1 MAHNGRN
8 VEGGMMTRHSES
20 DANNLQ
26 APSFAEPP
34 TPNVCYHDLFE
45 KVPVGVFVVD
55 AKGCVLDCNET
66 FLRMAGAPRERVIGF
81 DLLGSSR
88 DPALIPYLRRAL
100 AGERVEFD
108 TAYTSTTG
116 DKASHYYYAFHPLE
130 ARGETP
136 ARLLC
141 FAQDVARLKI
151 VEAANE
157 ALRISEEKF
166 AKAFRNGPDPM
177 ILSEIDTGRMHDVN
191 ESFSCIFGYSR
202 EESIGHGTLEIGL
215 WPNEAARQQA
225 VTLMREQGMISN
237 REINMRCKDGRIL
250 TMLGSAARIEIGGVP
265 FWLVQLRDISERKQ
279 LELEIER
286 QACTDYLTGIANRRH
301 FMACAELEFARARR
315 YKRPLALLMIDVDHF
330 KRVNDSEGHLAGDDV
345 LKEIAARCAPLMRGH
360 DVIGRF
366 GGEEFA
372 VLLPETSLPEAL
384 RVAERV
390 RSAVSARPITL
401 SGSQAALVVT
411 VSLGAA
417 EIKEAD
423 ESLADLLRRGDHAL
437 YEAKSA
443 GRNCCRPL
451 PAS

>member
-1 MAHNGRN
+1 MSTHP
-8 VEGGMMTRHSES
+8 E
-20 DANNLQ
+20 LQ
-26 APSFAEPP
+26 APSVRFR
-34 TPNVCYHDLFE
+34 DLFE

-55 AKGCVLDCNET
+55 ANGCVLDCNEA
-66 FLRMAGAPRERVIGF
+66 FLGMAGAPRERVIGF

-108 TAYTSTTG
+108 TPYTSTTG
-116 DKASHYYYAFHPLE
+116 DKASHYFYAFHPLD
-130 ARGETP
+130 ASSETP

-141 FAQDVARLKI
+141 FAEDVARLKI
-151 VEAANE
+151 VEAAND

-177 ILSEIDTGRMHDVN
+177 ILSEIETGRMHDVN
-191 ESFSCIFGYSR
+191 ESFSRVFGYSR
-202 EESIGHGTLEIGL
+202 EASIGHTTLEIGL
-215 WPNEAARQQA
+215 WPDETARQQA
-225 VTLMREQGMISN
+225 VALVREQGVISS
-237 REINMRCKDGRIL
+237 REIEMRCLDGRIL
-250 TMLGSAARIEIGGVP
+250 TMLGSAARIEIAGVP

-286 QACTDYLTGIANRRH
+286 QARTDYLTGIANRRH
-301 FMACAELEFARARR
+301 FMACAELEFARAKR
-315 YKRPLALLMIDVDHF
+315 YSRPLALLMIDVDHF
-330 KRVNDSEGHLAGDDV
+330 KLVNDSEGHLAGDEV
-345 LKEIAARCAPLMRGH
+345 LKEIAARCAPLMREH
-360 DVIGRF
+360 DVLGRF

-372 VLLPETSLPEAL
+372 VLLPETGLTEAL

-390 RSAVSARPITL
+390 RMAVSAKP
-401 SGSQAALVVT
+401 AAFAGGKTGIAVT

-417 EIKEAD
+417 EVDETD
-423 ESLADLLRRGDHAL
+423 ESLAELLRRGDHAL

-451 PAS
+451 PPC

>member
-1 MAHNGRN
+1 
-8 VEGGMMTRHSES
+8 MTRHSES
-20 DANNLQ
+20 DANNWQ

-34 TPNVCYHDLFE
+34 TPRVCYRDLFE

-66 FLRMAGAPRERVIGF
+66 FLGMAGAPRERVIGF

-108 TAYTSTTG
+108 TPYTSTTG
-116 DKASHYYYAFHPLE
+116 DKASHYYYAFHPLD
-130 ARGETP
+130 ASSETP
-136 ARLLC
+136 ALLLC
-141 FAQDVARLKI
+141 FAQDVARLKV
-151 VEAANE
+151 VEAAND

-177 ILSEIDTGRMHDVN
+177 ILSEIETGRMHDVN
-191 ESFSCIFGYSR
+191 ESFSRVFGYSR
-202 EESIGHGTLEIGL
+202 DASIGYTTLEIGL
-215 WPNEAARQQA
+215 WPDETARQQA
-225 VTLMREQGMISN
+225 VALVREHGVIGS
-237 REINMRCKDGRIL
+237 REIEMRSKDGRIL
-250 TMLGSAARIEIGGVP
+250 TMLGSAARIEIAGVP

-286 QACTDYLTGIANRRH
+286 QARTDYLTGIANRRH
-301 FMACAELEFARARR
+301 FMACAELEFARAKR
-315 YKRPLALLMIDVDHF
+315 YSRPLSLLMIDVDHF
-330 KRVNDSEGHLAGDDV
+330 KRVNDSEGHLAGDEV
-345 LKEIAARCAPLMRGH
+345 LKEIASRCAPLMREH
-360 DVIGRF
+360 DLLGRF

-372 VLLPETSLPEAL
+372 VLLPETALSEAL
-384 RVAERV
+384 RVAERI
-390 RSAVSARPITL
+390 RLAASAQPAAL
-401 SGSQAALVVT
+401 SGNRVPISVT

-417 EIKEAD
+417 EIDGVDA
-423 ESLADLLRRGDHAL
+423 SLADILRRGDHAL

-451 PAS
+451 LPC